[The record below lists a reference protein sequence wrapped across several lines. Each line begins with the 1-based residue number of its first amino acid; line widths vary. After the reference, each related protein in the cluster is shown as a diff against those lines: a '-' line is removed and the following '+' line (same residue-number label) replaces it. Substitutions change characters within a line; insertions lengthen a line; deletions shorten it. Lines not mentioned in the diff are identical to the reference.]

1 MPRYEER
8 GQDMNQ
14 SEAQPIVEYVHVLL
28 FQCPQCGEPV
38 VFARVTASRNLEEV
52 DGETASY
59 SCKCGHLGAIL
70 GIHARQHWVEEWHRN
85 DPGRAAGDGSAGLT
99 SS

>member
-1 MPRYEER
+1 LPRYEER

-28 FQCPQCGEPV
+28 CQCPQCGEPV

-52 DGETASY
+52 DADTASY
-59 SCKCGHLGAIL
+59 SCKCGHVGVLLGL
-70 GIHARQHWVEEWHRN
+70 RARQHWVEEWYRN
-85 DPGRAAGDGSAGLT
+85 DPGRAVQGGAGVDL
-99 SS
+99 